1 MARIAIGGF
10 QHETNT
16 FAPSLATLA
25 EFETADEW
33 PELTTG
39 PGLPDRVRGMN
50 LPIAGFIEE
59 AEHSGHRLLP
69 TTWGSASP
77 SSYVTEHAYEH
88 IAGLILDGLRA
99 ARPFDAVY
107 LCLHGAMVA
116 EHLEDGEGELLRR
129 VRILVGA
136 DIPVVASLDFHS
148 NTTPEMIEYADALV
162 GYRTYPHID
171 MADTGRPGARW
182 KGCPDSGPIVCRET
196 GMSIVR

>member
-99 ARPFDAVY
+99 AGCA
-107 LCLHGAMVA
+107 A
-116 EHLEDGEGELLRR
+116 LRR
-129 VRILVGA
+129 RVPLPARGDGGRASRRRRGRAAAPGAHPRRSRHPRRRIARL
-136 DIPVVASLDFHS
+136 PLQH
-148 NTTPEMIEYADALV
+148 
-162 GYRTYPHID
+162 
-171 MADTGRPGARW
+171 DTGR
-182 KGCPDSGPIVCRET
+182 
-196 GMSIVR
+196 